1 MRAMNGILNTQILLY
16 AAIGVI
22 GCMVGDY
29 VGRIVF
35 DQLDGTKLKRII
47 YLGMIISGVL
57 MLI

>member
-22 GCMVGDY
+22 GCMAGDY